1 VRTLG
6 VALVLVA
13 LGSFPAR
20 ADQAASPAADGSGGS
35 DAALALGGAAPIDGA
50 PPPIAPVTITR
61 DDRRRPTVRA
71 IRLNE
76 EFVLDGRL
84 DERVYQENEPFGDFI
99 QVVPQNG
106 ALASE
111 RTDVWITFDDRN
123 LYVSARVHDSAP
135 PDQWVANE
143 YRRDTNQ
150 LRNNDQIGVGFDTFY
165 DRRSGFMFYAN
176 PLGGFSDYSIVDEG
190 APNTDWNPV
199 WRVRTGRFEGGWTV
213 EMMIPFR
220 SIRYTSGRNMTWG
233 FQMRRAIR
241 RKNEWAYLSPV
252 PQNLAGPN
260 ALSRVSSFGTLVGLD
275 LPPASRNMELKPYT
289 LARASTDNL
298 RVPPVSGDLDAEI
311 GGDFKYGVTANLTAD
326 LTVNTDFAQ
335 VEVDEQQVNLTRF
348 SLFLP
353 EKRDFFLEG
362 RGNFDFARGGAG
374 GGFSQTASD
383 TPTLFYSRRIG
394 LNRGRVVPIDVGGRL
409 TGKAGKWGIGAVN
422 IQADDEETS
431 RTDPTNFTVLRV
443 KRDILRRSTIGAIF
457 TNRTVGATPALPGAN
472 QAYGVDAAFAFYQ
485 NVAAGAY
492 YARTET
498 EGLEGDSESYQGKIE
513 WVPDRYGARLEHTKV
528 GGAFNP
534 EIGFLRRTNFEKTQ
548 AYLRFSPRPKK
559 LKAVRKFTAEGT
571 LDYFV
576 NGNGSV
582 ETRTQ
587 TGRFNTEFES
597 SDQLA
602 FEVSDNYEA
611 LFVPFNVG
619 GGVVIPVGGYNFT
632 DATVSYQLGQQRR
645 FTGTVALQAGQ
656 FYDGTIT
663 TLTLSS
669 ARYAILKQFSL
680 EPSVSLNRIDL
691 PYGQFNTELFR
702 ARTDYAFS
710 ARMFVSALLQ
720 YNTTDNTFS
729 SNVRYRWEYIP
740 GSEFFLVWTDE
751 RDTRP
756 NSIGLRNRAFVA
768 KVTRLLRF

>member
-1 VRTLG
+1 VRSLVTA
-6 VALVLVA
+6 VALTLLICRPA
-13 LGSFPAR
+13 SAGQEPTLSASGSAG
-20 ADQAASPAADGSGGS
+20 ATEASLAIDIDGS
-35 DAALALGGAAPIDGA
+35 
-50 PPPIAPVTITR
+50 PPPIAPASITR
-61 DDRRRPTVRA
+61 DSGRRPTVRA
-71 IRLNE
+71 IKLTE

-84 DERVYQENEPFGDFI
+84 DERVYHENEPFGDFI

-111 RTDVWITFDDRN
+111 RTDVWVTYDERN
-123 LYVSARVHDSAP
+123 IYVSAKVFDSAP
-135 PDQWVANE
+135 PEQWVANE

-176 PLGGFSDYSIVDEG
+176 PLGGFSDYSVVDEG

-199 WRVRTGRFEGGWTV
+199 WRVRTGRFDGGWTV
-213 EMMIPFR
+213 EMAIPFR
-220 SIRYTSGRNMTWG
+220 SIRYTSGNNMVWG

-252 PQNLAGPN
+252 PQNLAGPM
-260 ALSRVSSFGTLVGLD
+260 ALNRVSSFGTLIGLD
-275 LPPASRNMELKPYT
+275 LPPASRNMELKPYALGRVT
-289 LARASTDNL
+289 TDNL
-298 RVPPVSGDLDAEI
+298 RVPPVDGDGDSEF

-394 LNRGRVVPIDVGGRL
+394 LNRGRVIPIDAGGRL
-409 TGKAGKWGIGAVN
+409 TGKVERWGIGAIN
-422 IQADDEETS
+422 IQAHDDETS
-431 RTDPTNFTVLRV
+431 RTEATNFTVLRV
-443 KRDILRRSTIGAIF
+443 KRDILRRSTIGAIY
-457 TNRTVGATPALPGAN
+457 TNRSVGATPGLPGQN

-485 NVAAGAY
+485 NVAGGAY

-498 EGLEGDSESYQGKIE
+498 EGLEGDNESYQGRIE
-513 WVPDRYGARLEHTKV
+513 WVPDRYGARFEHTKV

-534 EIGFLRRTNFEKTQ
+534 EVGFLRRSNFEKTQ
-548 AYLRFSPRPKK
+548 AYLRFSPRPANSK
-559 LKAVRKFTAEGT
+559 LVRKYTTEAT
-571 LDYFV
+571 VDYFL

-587 TGRFNTEFES
+587 TGRFNIEFQS
-597 SDQLA
+597 SDQFAVEL
-602 FEVSDNYEA
+602 SDNYEA

-619 GGVVIPVGGYNFT
+619 GGVTIPVGGYDFN
-632 DATVSYQLGQQRR
+632 DATVSYTLGQQRR
-645 FTGTVALQAGQ
+645 FTGTVALQAGR

-663 TLTLSS
+663 ALTLSS
-669 ARYAILKQFSL
+669 ARYAILKQFSV
-680 EPSVSLNRIDL
+680 EPSLSLNRIDL
-691 PYGQFNTELFR
+691 PYGQFTTELYR

-710 ARMFVSALLQ
+710 ARMFLSALLQ
-720 YNTTDNTFS
+720 YSTGDNTFS
-729 SNVRYRWEYIP
+729 SNIRYRWEYIP

-768 KVTRLLRF
+768 KLTRLLRF

>member
-1 VRTLG
+1 VHTLI
-6 VALVLVA
+6 
-13 LGSFPAR
+13 S
-20 ADQAASPAADGSGGS
+20 
-35 DAALALGGAAPIDGA
+35 ALALALFVCPPAAAGQASVSTGSSPAGVDASVTTVVTIDGSPA
-50 PPPIAPVTITR
+50 PDAPGTITR

-71 IRLNE
+71 IKLTE
-76 EFVLDGRL
+76 EFTLDGQL
-84 DERVYQENEPFGDFI
+84 DERVYHENEPFGDFI

-106 ALASE
+106 ELASE
-111 RTDVWITFDDRN
+111 RTDVWVTYDDRN
-123 LYVSARVHDSAP
+123 IYVSARVFDSAP
-135 PDQWVANE
+135 PEQWVANE

-199 WRVRTGRFEGGWTV
+199 WRVRTGRFDGGWTV
-213 EMMIPFR
+213 EMAIPFR
-220 SIRYTSGRNMTWG
+220 SIRYTSGTNMVWG

-252 PQNLAGPN
+252 PQNLAGPL
-260 ALSRVSSFGTLVGLD
+260 ALNRVSSYGTLVGLD
-275 LPPASRNMELKPYT
+275 LPPASRNMELKPYALGRVT
-289 LARASTDNL
+289 TDNL
-298 RVPPVSGDLDAEI
+298 STPPVEGDPDSEF

-362 RGNFDFARGGAG
+362 RGNFDFARGGAS

-394 LNRGRVVPIDVGGRL
+394 LNRGRVIPIDVGGRL
-409 TGKAGKWGIGAVN
+409 TGKVGGWGIGAVN

-431 RTDPTNFTVLRV
+431 RTEATNFTVLRV
-443 KRDILRRSTIGAIF
+443 KRDILRRSTIGAIY
-457 TNRTVGATPALPGAN
+457 TNRSVGATAALPGRN

-485 NVAAGAY
+485 NVAGGAY
-492 YARTET
+492 YARTDT
-498 EGLEGDSESYQGKIE
+498 DGLEGDDESYQGRIE
-513 WVPDRYGARLEHTKV
+513 WVPDRYGARLEYTKV

-534 EIGFLRRTNFEKTQ
+534 EVGFVRRSNFEKTQ
-548 AYLRFSPRPKK
+548 AYLRFSPRPANSK
-559 LKAVRKFTAEGT
+559 LVRKYTTEAT
-571 LDYFV
+571 VDYFV
-576 NGNGSV
+576 NGNGAV

-587 TGRFNTEFES
+587 TGRFNIEFQS
-597 SDQLA
+597 SDQVA
-602 FEVSDNYEA
+602 VEASDNYEA

-619 GGVVIPVGGYNFT
+619 GGVTIPVGGYDFN
-632 DATVSYQLGQQRR
+632 DAIVSYTLGQQRR

-663 TLTLSS
+663 ALTLGS
-669 ARYAILKQFSL
+669 ARYAILKQFSV
-680 EPSVSLNRIDL
+680 EPSLSINRIDL
-691 PYGQFNTELFR
+691 PYGEFTTKLYR

-710 ARMFVSALLQ
+710 ARMFLSALLQ
-720 YNTTDNTFS
+720 YSTADNTFS

-751 RDTRP
+751 HDTRP
-756 NSIGLRNRAFVA
+756 NSLGLRNRAFVV
-768 KVTRLLRF
+768 KLTRLLRF

>member
-1 VRTLG
+1 VRTTLG
-6 VALVLVA
+6 VAILLTGLVCPPAVA
-13 LGSFPAR
+13 GQQGTPTL
-20 ADQAASPAADGSGGS
+20 DGSGG
-35 DAALALGGAAPIDGA
+35 DTPPLGAAAIDGSPA
-50 PPPIAPVTITR
+50 PMAPASITR

-71 IRLNE
+71 IKLTE
-76 EFVLDGRL
+76 PLVHDGRL
-84 DERVYQENEPFGDFI
+84 DERVYAENEPFGDFI

-106 ALASE
+106 ELASE
-111 RTDVWITFDDRN
+111 RTEVWVTYDQKNI
-123 LYVSARVHDSAP
+123 YVSAKVYDSAP
-135 PDQWVANE
+135 PEEWVANE

-176 PLGGFSDYSIVDEG
+176 PLGGFSDYSVVDEG

-199 WRVRTGRFEGGWTV
+199 WVTRTGRFDGGWTM
-213 EMMIPFR
+213 EMAIPFR
-220 SIRYTSGRNMTWG
+220 SIRYHSGTNMSWG
-233 FQMRRAIR
+233 FQMRRAVR
-241 RKNEWAYLSPV
+241 RKNEWSYLSPV
-252 PQNLAGPN
+252 PQNLAGPM
-260 ALSRVSSFGTLVGLD
+260 ALNRVSSYGTLVGLD
-275 LPPASRNMELKPYT
+275 LPPASKNMELKPYA
-289 LARASTDNL
+289 LARATTDNL
-298 RVPPVSGDLDAEI
+298 RVPPVSGDGDAEL
-311 GGDFKYGVTANLTAD
+311 GGDFKYGLTANLTAD

-374 GGFSQTASD
+374 GGFSQTGSD

-394 LNRGRVVPIDVGGRL
+394 LNRNRVIPINVGGRL

-422 IQADDEETS
+422 IQAADEETS
-431 RTDPTNFTVLRV
+431 RTESTNFTVLRV

-457 TNRTVGATPALPGAN
+457 TNRTVGATAALPGQN

-492 YARTET
+492 YARTDT
-498 EGLEGDSESYQGKIE
+498 DGLEGDNESYQGKIE
-513 WVPDRYGARLEHTKV
+513 WVPDRYGARIEHTKV
-528 GGAFNP
+528 GAAFNP

-548 AYLRFSPRPKK
+548 VYARFSPRPKNIR
-559 LKAVRKFTAEGT
+559 AVRKFTAEGT
-571 LDYFV
+571 IDYFL

-597 SDQLA
+597 SDQVA

-619 GGVVIPVGGYNFT
+619 GGVVIPRGGYNFT
-632 DATVSYQLGQQRR
+632 DATVSYTMGQQRR
-645 FTGTVALQAGQ
+645 FTGTVALQAGE

-663 TLTLSS
+663 ALTLSS

-680 EPSVSLNRIDL
+680 EPSLSLNRIEL
-691 PYGQFNTELFR
+691 PYGQFSTELVR
-702 ARTDYAFS
+702 LRSDYAFS
-710 ARMFVSALLQ
+710 NRMFVSALVQ
-720 YNTTDNTFS
+720 YGTADNTFS
-729 SNVRYRWEYIP
+729 SNIRYRWEYIP

-756 NSIGLRNRAFVA
+756 NSIGLRNRAFVV
-768 KVTRLLRF
+768 KLTRLLRF

>member
-1 VRTLG
+1 VRTF
-6 VALVLVA
+6 VAAVGLA
-13 LGSFPAR
+13 LLISHSASAGQEPALT
-20 ADQAASPAADGSGGS
+20 SGSGGS
-35 DAALALGGAAPIDGA
+35 TASVAVDIDGS
-50 PPPIAPVTITR
+50 PPPIAPASITR
-61 DDRRRPTVRA
+61 DSLRRPTVRA
-71 IRLNE
+71 IRLTE

-84 DERVYQENEPFGDFI
+84 DERVYHENEPFGDFI

-111 RTDVWITFDDRN
+111 RTDVWVTYDERN
-123 LYVSARVHDSAP
+123 IYVSAKVFDSAP
-135 PDQWVANE
+135 PEQWVANE

-176 PLGGFSDYSIVDEG
+176 PLGGFSDYSVVDEG

-199 WRVRTGRFEGGWTV
+199 WRVRTGRFDGGWTV
-213 EMMIPFR
+213 EMAIPFR
-220 SIRYTSGRNMTWG
+220 SIRYTSGSHMVWG

-252 PQNLAGPN
+252 PQNLAGPM
-260 ALSRVSSFGTLVGLD
+260 ALNRVSSFGTLIGLD
-275 LPPASRNMELKPYT
+275 LPPASRNMELKPYALGRVT
-289 LARASTDNL
+289 ADNL
-298 RVPPVSGDLDAEI
+298 RVPPVDRDGDSEF

-394 LNRGRVVPIDVGGRL
+394 LNRGRVIPIDAGGRL
-409 TGKAGKWGIGAVN
+409 TGKVGRWGIGAVN
-422 IQADDEETS
+422 IHADDEATS
-431 RTDPTNFTVLRV
+431 RTEATNFTVLRV
-443 KRDILRRSTIGAIF
+443 KRDILRRSTIGAIY
-457 TNRTVGATPALPGAN
+457 TNRSVGATVALPGQN

-485 NVAAGAY
+485 NVAGGGY

-498 EGLEGDSESYQGKIE
+498 EGLEGDNESYQGRIE
-513 WVPDRYGARLEHTKV
+513 WVPDRYGARFEHTKV

-534 EIGFLRRTNFEKTQ
+534 EVGFLRRSNFEKTQ
-548 AYLRFSPRPKK
+548 AYLRFSPRPAGSS
-559 LKAVRKFTAEGT
+559 LVRKYTTEAT
-571 LDYFV
+571 VDYFL

-587 TGRFNTEFES
+587 TGRFNIEFQS
-597 SDQLA
+597 SDQFA
-602 FEVSDNYEA
+602 VEVSDNYEA

-619 GGVVIPVGGYNFT
+619 GGVTIPVGGYDFN
-632 DATVSYQLGQQRR
+632 DATVSYTLGQQRR

-663 TLTLSS
+663 ALTLSS
-669 ARYAILKQFSL
+669 ARYAILKQFSV
-680 EPSVSLNRIDL
+680 EPSLSLNRIDL
-691 PYGQFNTELFR
+691 PYGQFTTELYR

-710 ARMFVSALLQ
+710 ARMFLSALLQ
-720 YNTTDNTFS
+720 YSTGDNTFS
-729 SNVRYRWEYIP
+729 SNIRYRWEYIP

-751 RDTRP
+751 HDTRP

-768 KVTRLLRF
+768 KLTRLLRF

>member
-1 VRTLG
+1 VRTVVGTL
-6 VALVLVA
+6 
-13 LGSFPAR
+13 
-20 ADQAASPAADGSGGS
+20 
-35 DAALALGGAAPIDGA
+35 ALALLVCRAATAAQETSSVGAGQDGA
-50 PPPIAPVTITR
+50 QSSGVAALDGSVAPQAPASITR
-61 DDRRRPTVRA
+61 DDRQRPTVRA
-71 IRLNE
+71 IKLTQPL
-76 EFVLDGRL
+76 VHDGRL
-84 DERVYQENEPFGDFI
+84 DDLVYLENEPFGDFI
-99 QVVPQNG
+99 QVVPQYG
-106 ALASE
+106 APASE
-111 RTDVWITFDDRN
+111 RTEVWVTYDDRN
-123 LYVSARVHDSAP
+123 VYVSARVHDSSP
-135 PDQWVANE
+135 PEEWVANE

-176 PLGGFSDYSIVDEG
+176 PLGGFSDYSVVDEG

-199 WRVRTGRFEGGWTV
+199 WITRTGRFEGGWTL
-213 EMMIPFR
+213 EMAIPFR
-220 SIRYTSGRNMTWG
+220 SIRYTSGTNMTWG

-252 PQNLAGPN
+252 PQNLAGPM
-260 ALSRVSSFGTLVGLD
+260 ALNRVSSYGTLVSLD
-275 LPPASRNMELKPYT
+275 LPRASRNMEVKPYA
-289 LARASTDNL
+289 LARATTDNL
-298 RVPPVSGDLDAEI
+298 RVPPVSGDGDGEV
-311 GGDFKYGVTANLTAD
+311 GGDFKYGITANLTAD

-374 GGFSQTASD
+374 GGFSQTGSD

-431 RTDPTNFTVLRV
+431 RTEPTNFTVLRV
-443 KRDILRRSTIGAIF
+443 KRDILRRSTIGAIY
-457 TNRTVGATPALPGAN
+457 TNRTVGATAALPGRN

-485 NVAAGAY
+485 NVAGGAY

-498 EGLEGDSESYQGKIE
+498 EGLDGDDESYQGRIE
-513 WVPDRYGARLEHTKV
+513 WVPDRYGARIEHTKV
-528 GGAFNP
+528 GAAFNP

-548 AYLRFSPRPKK
+548 VYLRFSPRPKTIRS
-559 LKAVRKFTAEGT
+559 VRKFTTEAT
-571 LDYFV
+571 IDYFV

-587 TGRFNTEFES
+587 SGRFNTEFES

-619 GGVVIPVGGYNFT
+619 GGVIIPRGGYNFT
-632 DATVSYQLGQQRR
+632 DGTVSYTLGQQRR
-645 FTGTVALQAGQ
+645 FTGTVAVQAGQ

-663 TLTLSS
+663 ALTLSS
-669 ARYAILKQFSL
+669 ARYSVLKQFSV
-680 EPSVSLNRIDL
+680 EPSLSLNRIDL
-691 PYGQFNTELFR
+691 PYGQFTNELVR
-702 ARTDYAFS
+702 VRSDYAFS
-710 ARMFVSALLQ
+710 NRMFVSALVQ
-720 YNTTDNTFS
+720 YGTADNTFS
-729 SNVRYRWEYIP
+729 SNIRYRWEYIP

-756 NSIGLRNRAFVA
+756 NSIGLRNRAFVV
-768 KVTRLLRF
+768 KLTRLLRF